1 MSTVHQFSSLCNLF
15 KSVRSMLSSYSD
27 KYIQSGK
34 LASNR

>member
-1 MSTVHQFSSLCNLF
+1 
-15 KSVRSMLSSYSD
+15 MLSGYSD